1 MARILATLAAA
12 LVVALALVQ
21 SPAHAQTPTE
31 PPAVGQ
37 PLKLTPTFRQ
47 ARQVEHPVAAR
58 TAHRPA
64 QLVGH
69 RTTQVVGH
77 RTAHPMAR
85 PVAHPAVARRAPAGV
100 PAAVAATAA
109 PEADAPAAVAPVAAP
124 VAASATAAA
133 PAAVESRGPEELAGT
148 LGLDKRA
155 AARSRDSSGL
165 IAMLPWW
172 RSDPM
177 ETIRYLDRETGSGV
191 LAAADAWLFP
201 PPVAESHYG
210 GTGIAILRTAT
221 DEASELE
228 AEAEI
233 NVTEA
238 GELNSIDLL
247 AVAVAGPR
255 MPSEPWLQAWLAMLA
270 GALAAAATARFLFS

>member
-21 SPAHAQTPTE
+21 NPAHAQIQTE
-31 PPAVGQ
+31 PQAVGQ

-47 ARQVEHPVAAR
+47 ARHVEHPAAAR
-58 TAHRPA
+58 TAQRPA
-64 QLVGH
+64 
-69 RTTQVVGH
+69 QVVGH

-85 PVAHPAVARRAPAGV
+85 PAARPAVARRAPA
-100 PAAVAATAA
+100 
-109 PEADAPAAVAPVAAP
+109 APAAITATIVPDVDVPTVVAPVAAP

-177 ETIRYLDRETGSGV
+177 ETIRYLDREAGSGV

-201 PPVAESHYG
+201 PPVAESHYT
-210 GTGIAILRTAT
+210 GTGIPILRTAT

-228 AEAEI
+228 AEAEL
-233 NVTEA
+233 NVTEP